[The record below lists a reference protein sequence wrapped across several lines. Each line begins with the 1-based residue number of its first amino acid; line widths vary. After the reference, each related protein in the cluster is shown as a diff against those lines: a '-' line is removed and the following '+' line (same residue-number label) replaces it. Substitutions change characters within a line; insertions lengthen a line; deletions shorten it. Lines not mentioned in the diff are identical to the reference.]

1 MANKMPEHTPAP
13 TPHRAVYGFALYLS
27 FKLFLVLYLIWAIL
41 PEWWFE
47 YLNITCL
54 PQRYWAVAIP
64 ITVITSLLIFGFIV
78 YPSINLC
85 MTPDFNDIN
94 TITDET
100 TLQRKFSRQLYTII
114 KNCSDNCNCIDTKK
128 CEKQQYLKEFVNFK
142 HKRIPSAQDL
152 DISEV
157 SKILYSKNK
166 RE

>member
-1 MANKMPEHTPAP
+1 MPEHTPAP

-27 FKLFLVLYLIWAIL
+27 FKVFFVLYVIWAVV
-41 PEWWFE
+41 PESWFK

-54 PQRYWAVAIP
+54 PQRYWAIAVP
-64 ITVITSLLIFGFIV
+64 IFIITSLLIFGFII

-100 TLQRKFSRQLYTII
+100 TLQRKISKQLYTIT
-114 KNCSDNCNCIDTKK
+114 KNSSRDCNCTDSTK
-128 CEKQQYLKEFVNFK
+128 CERRQYLKEFKNFNDK
-142 HKRIPSAQDL
+142 CIPSAEDL

-157 SKILYSKNK
+157 SKLLYSKNK
-166 RE
+166 HE